1 MAAAAGPDRV
11 TERAAAGP
19 HGAPDQWVA
28 GGFSGK
34 LQRYAAD
41 LVRWQA
47 LSPLLPLAWLLA
59 ACGSATPEA
68 RPPLMVQTVTVGEF
82 RFTPGIETISTIES
96 TSNVVMRPQSD
107 GRVVRILAREGQ
119 QVKAGQPIL
128 VLDNVQESATL
139 DSDRAEALKD
149 RVNAERYV
157 FLNEQ
162 GAVSTKDRDF
172 YITQAIQSRDQ
183 ARSSAATL
191 GYKFVTAPI
200 DGQIGN
206 LDSVKLGDYVR
217 QGQAIS
223 GIVNNT
229 SLWTLM
235 DVPATQSS
243 QVRIGQPV
251 EVESQGNPPVRGT
264 GRVVFVSPYFANA
277 AQQSTTQPN
286 TVLVKAEFPNLTGV
300 LKTGQYVRNRIITG
314 SSDQLAVPV
323 EAVMMQAQQPF
334 VYRVLPLSTVLPQI
348 KASDQLLPAQKQKLE
363 KLPGTTPVVVQTAVK
378 LGKLQNN
385 AYPVLSGLSKGDE
398 VVVSNTA
405 RLRSGMQ
412 VRRAPAQ
419 AAPDAAPAAS

>member
-1 MAAAAGPDRV
+1 MA
-11 TERAAAGP
+11 
-19 HGAPDQWVA
+19 
-28 GGFSGK
+28 
-34 LQRYAAD
+34 L
-41 LVRWQA
+41 
-47 LSPLLPLAWLLA
+47 LLA
-59 ACGSATPEA
+59 SCGSAEPEA
-68 RPPLMVQTVTVGEF
+68 KRPLVVQTVTVGEF
-82 RFTPGIETISTIES
+82 RFAPGIETISVIES

-119 QVKAGQPIL
+119 RVKAGQPIL
-128 VLDNVQESATL
+128 VLDNVQQSATL
-139 DSDRAEALKD
+139 DSDRAQAIKD

-162 GAVSTKDRDF
+162 GAVSTKDRD
-172 YITQAIQSRDQ
+172 YYVTQAIQSRDQ

-200 DGQIGN
+200 DGEIGN

-217 QGQAIS
+217 QGQAIT
-223 GIVNNT
+223 GIVNNS

-243 QVRIGQPV
+243 QVKIGQPV
-251 EVESQGNPPVRGT
+251 QVESQSNPPVKGV
-264 GRVVFVSPYFANA
+264 GQVVFVSPYFATAN
-277 AQQSTTQPN
+277 QGSSTQPN
-286 TVLVKAEFPNLTGV
+286 TVLVKAEFPNMTGV

-314 SSDQLAVPV
+314 ISDQLAVPV

-334 VYRVLPLSTVLPQI
+334 VYKVLPLSTVLPQI
-348 KASDQLLPAQKQKLE
+348 KASDQVLPAQKQQLE

-385 AYPVLSGLSKGDE
+385 AYPVLAGLAKGDE

-405 RLRSGMQ
+405 LLRSGMP
-412 VRRAPAQ
+412 VRRAL
-419 AAPDAAPAAS
+419 APAAS

>member
-1 MAAAAGPDRV
+1 M
-11 TERAAAGP
+11 
-19 HGAPDQWVA
+19 
-28 GGFSGK
+28 
-34 LQRYAAD
+34 
-41 LVRWQA
+41 RWQA
-47 LSPLLPLAWLLA
+47 FPPLLPLALLLA
-59 ACGSATPEA
+59 ACGAPKPEA
-68 RPPLMVQTVTVGEF
+68 RQPLVVQTVTVGEF
-82 RFTPGIETISTIES
+82 RFAPSIETISVIES
-96 TSNVVMRPQSD
+96 TSNVVMRPESD

-119 QVKAGQPIL
+119 RVKAGQPIL

-139 DSDRAEALKD
+139 DSDRAEAIKD

-162 GAVSTKDRDF
+162 GAVSTKDRDA

-200 DGQIGN
+200 DGEIGN

-217 QGQAIS
+217 QGQAIT
-223 GIVNNT
+223 GIVNNS

-243 QVRIGQPV
+243 QVKIGQPV
-251 EVESQGNPPVRGT
+251 QVESQSNPPVKGV
-264 GRVVFVSPYFANA
+264 GQVVFVSPYFATA
-277 AQQSTTQPN
+277 SQQGSTTQPN
-286 TVLVKAEFPNLTGV
+286 TVLVKAVFPNLTGM

-314 SSDQLAVPV
+314 ISDQLAVPV

-334 VYRVLPLSTVLPQI
+334 VYKVLPLSTVLPQI
-348 KASDQLLPAQKQKLE
+348 KASDQLLPAQKQQLE
-363 KLPGTTPVVVQTAVK
+363 KLPGTTPIVVQTAVK

-385 AYPVLSGLSKGDE
+385 AYPVLLGLAKGDE

-405 RLRSGMQ
+405 LLRSGMP
-412 VRRAPAQ
+412 VRRAT
-419 AAPDAAPAAS
+419 APAAS

>member
-1 MAAAAGPDRV
+1 MAGAAG
-11 TERAAAGP
+11 AAHAAEGP
-19 HGAPDQWVA
+19 HGAPAQW
-28 GGFSGK
+28 GSRTFSGT
-34 LQRYAAD
+34 LRGYEPGP
-41 LVRWQA
+41 VRWQA
-47 LSPLLPLAWLLA
+47 LPSLLPLTWLLA
-59 ACGSATPEA
+59 ACGSAAPEA
-68 RPPLMVQTVTVGEF
+68 RPPLVVQTVTVGEF

-139 DSDRAEALKD
+139 DSDRAEAIKD

-200 DGQIGN
+200 DGVIGN

-217 QGQAIS
+217 QGQAIT
-223 GIVNNT
+223 GIVNNS

-243 QVRIGQPV
+243 QVKIGQPV
-251 EVESQGNPPVRGT
+251 QVESQGNPPVRGE

-277 AQQSTTQPN
+277 TQSSGQPN

-385 AYPVLSGLSKGDE
+385 AYPVLSGLTKGDE

-405 RLRSGMQ
+405 LLRSGMP
-412 VRRAPAQ
+412 VRRAPAP
-419 AAPDAAPAAS
+419 ATTPAPAAS

>member
-1 MAAAAGPDRV
+1 MRGYEPGP
-11 TERAAAGP
+11 
-19 HGAPDQWVA
+19 
-28 GGFSGK
+28 
-34 LQRYAAD
+34 
-41 LVRWQA
+41 VRWQA
-47 LSPLLPLAWLLA
+47 LPSLLPLTWLLA
-59 ACGSATPEA
+59 ACGSAAPEA
-68 RPPLMVQTVTVGEF
+68 RPPLVVQTVTVGEF

-139 DSDRAEALKD
+139 DSDRAEAIKD

-200 DGQIGN
+200 DGVIGN

-217 QGQAIS
+217 QGQAIT
-223 GIVNNT
+223 GIVNNS

-243 QVRIGQPV
+243 QVKIGQPV
-251 EVESQGNPPVRGT
+251 QVESQGNPPVRGE

-277 AQQSTTQPN
+277 TQSSGQPN

-314 SSDQLAVPV
+314 VSDQLAVPV

-348 KASDQLLPAQKQKLE
+348 KASDQMLPAQKQKLE

-385 AYPVLSGLSKGDE
+385 AYPVLSGLTKGDE

-405 RLRSGMQ
+405 LLRSGMP
-412 VRRAPAQ
+412 VRRAPAP
-419 AAPDAAPAAS
+419 ATTPAPAAS

>member
-1 MAAAAGPDRV
+1 M
-11 TERAAAGP
+11 
-19 HGAPDQWVA
+19 
-28 GGFSGK
+28 
-34 LQRYAAD
+34 
-41 LVRWQA
+41 RWQTFP
-47 LSPLLPLAWLLA
+47 SLLPIALLLA
-59 ACGSATPEA
+59 ACGSAKPEA
-68 RPPLMVQTVTVGEF
+68 RKPLVVQTATVGEF
-82 RFTPGIETISTIES
+82 RFAPGIETISVIES
-96 TSNVVMRPQSD
+96 TSNVVMRPESD

-119 QVKAGQPIL
+119 RVKAGQPIL
-128 VLDNVQESATL
+128 VLDNVQQSATL
-139 DSDRAEALKD
+139 DSDRAEAIKD

-162 GAVSTKDRDF
+162 GAVSTKDRDA
-172 YITQAIQSRDQ
+172 YVTQAIQSRDQ

-200 DGQIGN
+200 DGEIGN

-217 QGQAIS
+217 QGQAIT
-223 GIVNNT
+223 GIVNNS

-243 QVRIGQPV
+243 QVKIGQPV
-251 EVESQGNPPVRGT
+251 QVESQSNPPVKGV
-264 GRVVFVSPYFANA
+264 GQVVFVSPYFATTS
-277 AQQSTTQPN
+277 QEGSSTQPN

-314 SSDQLAVPV
+314 VSDQLAVPV

-334 VYRVLPLSTVLPQI
+334 VYKVLPLSTILPQI
-348 KASDQLLPAQKQKLE
+348 KASDQMLPAQKQQLE

-385 AYPVLSGLSKGDE
+385 AFPVLSGLTKGDE

-405 RLRSGMQ
+405 LLRSGMP
-412 VRRAPAQ
+412 VRRAT
-419 AAPDAAPAAS
+419 APAAS